1 MKAFLPISKVEER
14 DDGTLFVVGVA
25 STEALDVQGE
35 IVTAEAMKSA
45 MPEFFK
51 YGSGNLREMHQP
63 MAAGTVEKAYIEDGK
78 TMIECIVVDPI
89 AIKKVQTG
97 VYKGFSIG
105 GKALAKFEKTITSLR
120 LSEISLVDR
129 PANPEATIT
138 MWKADGA
145 EDAEVKA
152 VDVLADMLNKG
163 EITPERLV
171 ELAKAEKPVA
181 KSYYGEEIFDAQ
193 VALRMLGDL
202 IYLLAKEQ
210 AEGESVPEQVAAL
223 QAAFAGLKAFVV
235 SELTEETTIKFE
247 DADGIAKAGKM
258 ISAANM
264 EKLQALHDSL
274 TSLGVACGTEKHD
287 HAADIAKADG
297 EKSEALAKLADAEG
311 AIAKLSAEADTLK
324 GEIERLKAMPAP
336 GKALLNAVAVS
347 KSEDGG
353 GDSDAISKFSP
364 ITDAQGDTNDV
375 ASIIK
380 MIHSKGGV
388 IVNR

>member
-1 MKAFLPISKVEER
+1 
-14 DDGTLFVVGVA
+14 
-25 STEALDVQGE
+25 
-35 IVTAEAMKSA
+35 
-45 MPEFFK
+45 
-51 YGSGNLREMHQP
+51 
-63 MAAGTVEKAYIEDGK
+63 
-78 TMIECIVVDPI
+78 
-89 AIKKVQTG
+89 
-97 VYKGFSIG
+97 
-105 GKALAKFEKTITSLR
+105 
-120 LSEISLVDR
+120 
-129 PANPEATIT
+129 
-138 MWKADGA
+138 
-145 EDAEVKA
+145 
-152 VDVLADMLNKG
+152 
-163 EITPERLV
+163 
-171 ELAKAEKPVA
+171 
-181 KSYYGEEIFDAQ
+181 
-193 VALRMLGDL
+193 
-202 IYLLAKEQ
+202 
-210 AEGESVPEQVAAL
+210 
-223 QAAFAGLKAFVV
+223 
-235 SELTEETTIKFE
+235 
-247 DADGIAKAGKM
+247 
-258 ISAANM
+258 M